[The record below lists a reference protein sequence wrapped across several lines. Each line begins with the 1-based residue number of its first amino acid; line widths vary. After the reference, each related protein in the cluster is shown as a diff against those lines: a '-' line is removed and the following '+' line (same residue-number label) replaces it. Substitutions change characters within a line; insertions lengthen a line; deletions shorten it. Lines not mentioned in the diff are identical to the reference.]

1 MLNPGGAATRRRAR
15 RTLMADD
22 KEIVVEFLKSKSAA
36 KSKFY
41 FKDFLELFPD
51 RGPRDVKKVLTK
63 LINEEVLEFWSSG
76 STSMYG
82 LKGAGKQSH
91 AEGED

>member
-1 MLNPGGAATRRRAR
+1 MNEDQQKVVDFLNGKKG
-15 RTLMADD
+15 
-22 KEIVVEFLKSKSAA
+22 

-41 FKDFLELFPD
+41 FNDFLEVFPD
-51 RGPRDVKKVLTK
+51 RGPRDVKKVLTSMVNGE
-63 LINEEVLEFWSSG
+63 ILEFWSSG
-76 STSMYG
+76 STTMYG